1 MLSFSPEKLFIVGLI
16 ALMVLGPN
24 RLPEAARTLG
34 RFVAAARRL
43 SSGLQAEVRDALAE
57 PTSAFTTAANDF
69 RPPDIRRSVR
79 DAITS
84 TLNPPVPP
92 RGETPSPAGRPGLSD
107 APSLPGP
114 PDDPSMN

>member
-84 TLNPPVPP
+84 TLNPPPP
-92 RGETPSPAGRPGLSD
+92 PTAGAPASQHGAAPADGSPAPTS
-107 APSLPGP
+107 
-114 PDDPSMN
+114 PDDPSLN